1 MAYDEVTSQI
11 LVDTHCH
18 LDHERMAVTPED
30 ALAHARN
37 AGVAWMV
44 SIGTSLASSDKLTEM
59 VAELDQVYCSV
70 GVHPEGT
77 NIHRGAGDEVA
88 KRLHQLAGRPDV
100 VAIGETGLDYYYENS
115 EPEAQ
120 EELFHAH
127 CEVASDT
134 DKALVVHSRD
144 AERDTVR
151 VLQKHL
157 AKKNFPVIIH
167 CFTGSQW
174 LADATIEM
182 GCMISMSGIVTFKSA
197 KDLQE
202 TSKTIPDGHLLI
214 ETDAPYLAPTPM
226 RGKPNEPAYVR
237 HTAEFLAKLR
247 GEDFDHL
254 AATTTKNAARIFKV
268 GSDHS

>member
-1 MAYDEVTSQI
+1 MTYDEMTAPI

-30 ALAHARN
+30 ALAHAKN

-59 VAELDQVYCSV
+59 VADLEQVYCSV

-77 NIHRGAGDEVA
+77 NKHQGEGDSVA
-88 KRLHQLAGRPDV
+88 KSLQQLAQRRDV
-100 VAIGETGLDYYYENS
+100 VAIGETGLDYYYQNAL
-115 EPEAQ
+115 PEAQ

-134 DKALVVHSRD
+134 NKALVVHSRD

-151 VLQKHL
+151 VLSQHL
-157 AKKNFPVIIH
+157 AKKKFPVIIH

-197 KDLQE
+197 RDLQE
-202 TSKTIPDGHLLI
+202 TAKTIPDGHLLI

-237 HTAEFLAKLR
+237 HTAEFLAHLR
-247 GEDFDHL
+247 GQEFDHL
-254 AATTTKNAARIFKV
+254 ADITTKNATQIFQV
-268 GSDHS
+268 GHVK